1 MTRTAKADSKR
12 HRPQDIAIVGAGFTG
27 SLLALHLLQRCQP
40 GDRIYLI
47 ERNAQFGR
55 GLAFSTGNPNHLLNV
70 RAGNMSAYADQPD
83 HFVQWLRRLPKA
95 TQALLNEYPTVT
107 TFVPRGLYGSY
118 IQQQLGEE
126 IWRRGHGQNLYLV
139 TDEAVRIHRE
149 PAQTKTEKPLS
160 VELAVGRRLPVDR
173 CVLATGNLLPSKNQ
187 GAIIGNPW
195 DERALANLD
204 PDADVL
210 VLGTGLTMVDTVISL
225 LDRGHKG
232 RIVAVSRRGLL
243 PRLHLSAGVDD
254 LPQPWR
260 FDAPPSGHNVLTLF
274 RHIRAAA
281 REAAA
286 QGQDWRVVIDGLR
299 SHTQRLWHE
308 MPTAERARFL
318 RHLRPWWDVHRHRS
332 ATRVMARILEA
343 IQRRQLMVVA
353 GRIESM
359 NPAGPHIAVAIRPRG
374 KDGRMT
380 LNAQRVLDCTALTPD
395 ISKLELPL
403 LRELIA
409 SGAARADA
417 LGLGLDVTPAGALID
432 ARGKPARDLFAV
444 GPVTRGTFWEIT
456 AVPDI
461 RVACE
466 ALAEHLLPAGRIVAE
481 PRRAAKQQGRAS

>member
-1 MTRTAKADSKR
+1 MTRTARKDTAKTRS
-12 HRPQDIAIVGAGFTG
+12 QDIAIIGAGFTG
-27 SLLALHLLQRCQP
+27 SLLALHLLERSQP

-55 GLAFSTGNPNHLLNV
+55 GLAYSTGNPNHLLNV

-83 HFVQWLRRLPKA
+83 HFVQWLRGLPKA
-95 TQALLNEYPTVT
+95 TQTLLNEYPTLT

-126 IWRRGHGQNLYLV
+126 IWRRGHGPNLFLV

-149 PAQTKTEKPLS
+149 PAVSKEDGRAKPLS
-160 VELAVGRRLPVDR
+160 VEVAVGRRLPVDR
-173 CVLATGNLLPSKNQ
+173 CVLATGNLLPSKNR
-187 GAIIGNPW
+187 GAIVGNPW
-195 DERALANLD
+195 DEKALSNLD
-204 PDADVL
+204 AQSDV
-210 VLGTGLTMVDTVISL
+210 VMLGSGLTMVDTVISL
-225 LDRGHKG
+225 LDRGHRG

-254 LPQPWR
+254 LPRPWQ
-260 FDAPPSGHNVLTLF
+260 FATPPDGRNVLKLL
-274 RHIRAAA
+274 RHVRAAC
-281 REAAA
+281 REAAS

-299 SHTQRLWHE
+299 SHTQRLWQE
-308 MPTAERARFL
+308 MPVSERARFL

-343 IQRRQLMVVA
+343 IQRRQLMIVA

-359 NPAGPHIAVAIRPRG
+359 TPLDGHVSVAVRPRG
-374 KDGRMT
+374 KDGRLT

-395 ISKLELPL
+395 ISKLELPV
-403 LRELIA
+403 LRNLIE
-409 SGAARADA
+409 GGIARPDA
-417 LGLGLDVTPAGALID
+417 LGLGLDVTSVGALID
-432 ARGKPARDLFAV
+432 ANGKPAKDLFAV
-444 GPVTRGTFWEIT
+444 GPITRGTFWEIT

-466 ALAEHLLPAGRIVAE
+466 TLAEHLLPADRTQSE
-481 PRRAAKQQGRAS
+481 PRRARA

>member
-1 MTRTAKADSKR
+1 MTTTAREDAKHK
-12 HRPQDIAIVGAGFTG
+12 RPQDIAIVGAGFTG

-55 GLAFSTGNPNHLLNV
+55 GLAYSTGNPNHLLNV

-83 HFVQWLRRLPKA
+83 HFVHWLRRLPKA

-126 IWRRGHGQNLYLV
+126 IWRRGHGANLYLV
-139 TDEAVRIHRE
+139 TDEAVQVHRE
-149 PAQTKTEKPLS
+149 PARGRAKPLS

-173 CVLATGNLLPSKNQ
+173 CVLATGNPLPSRNK
-187 GAIIGNPW
+187 GAIVGNPW
-195 DERALANLD
+195 DEKPLNALD
-204 PDADVL
+204 PQSDVV

-254 LPQPWR
+254 LPRPWQ
-260 FDAPPSGHNVLTLF
+260 FDARPQGHNVLKLL

-281 REAAA
+281 RATAS
-286 QGQDWRVVIDGLR
+286 QGHDWRIVIDGLR
-299 SHTQRLWHE
+299 SHTQRLWQE
-308 MPTAERARFL
+308 MPTEERARFL

-343 IQRRQLMVVA
+343 IQRRQLMIVA
-353 GRIESM
+353 GRIDSM
-359 NPAGPHIAVAIRPRG
+359 VPTGDHISVAIRPRG
-374 KDGRMT
+374 RNGRLT

-395 ISKLELPL
+395 LSKLELPL
-403 LRELIA
+403 LRDLIA
-409 SGAARADA
+409 SGAARPDA
-417 LGLGLDVTPAGALID
+417 LGLGLDVTPTGALID
-432 ARGKPARDLFAV
+432 ANGKSAKDLFAI
-444 GPVTRGTFWEIT
+444 GPITRGTFWEIT

-461 RVACE
+461 RIACE
-466 ALAEHLLPAGRIVAE
+466 TLAEHLLPLSRVADQQQAAQ
-481 PRRAAKQQGRAS
+481 RALRA

>member
-1 MTRTAKADSKR
+1 MSRTAREDTK
-12 HRPQDIAIVGAGFTG
+12 HGRPHDIAIIGAGFTG
-27 SLLALHLLQRCQP
+27 SLLALHLLQRSRP

-55 GLAFSTGNPNHLLNV
+55 GLAYSTGNPNHLLNV
-70 RAGNMSAYADQPD
+70 RAGNMSAYSDQPD

-95 TQALLNEYPTVT
+95 TQALLNEYPTVS

-126 IWRRGHGQNLYLV
+126 IWRRGHGPNLYLV
-139 TDEAVRIHRE
+139 TDEAVRVHRE
-149 PAQTKTEKPLS
+149 PPATKGAARAKLLA

-173 CVLATGNLLPSKNQ
+173 CVLATGNLLPSKNK
-187 GAIIGNPW
+187 GAIVGNPW

-204 PDADVL
+204 EQSDVV

-243 PRLHLSAGVDD
+243 PRLHRSAGIDD
-254 LPQPWR
+254 LPRPWQ
-260 FDAPPSGHNVLTLF
+260 FAAAPTGHNVLQLL
-274 RHIRAAA
+274 RHVRDAC

-286 QGQDWRVVIDGLR
+286 QGLDWRAVIDGLR
-299 SHTQRLWHE
+299 SHTQRLWQE
-308 MPTAERARFL
+308 MPAGERARFL

-343 IQRRQLMVVA
+343 IQRRQLMIVP

-359 NPAGPHIAVAIRPRG
+359 NPAGEHLSVVVRPRG

-395 ISKLELPL
+395 LSKLELPL
-403 LRELIA
+403 LHDLIA
-409 SGAARADA
+409 GGIARADA

-432 ARGKPARDLFAV
+432 ADGKPAKDLFAI
-444 GPVTRGTFWEIT
+444 GPITRGTFWEIT

-461 RVACE
+461 RIACE
-466 ALAEHLLPAGRIVAE
+466 TLAEHLLPADRAE
-481 PRRAAKQQGRAS
+481 TAPQRAARA

>member
-1 MTRTAKADSKR
+1 MTRTEKTGSK
-12 HRPQDIAIVGAGFTG
+12 HRLQDIAIIGAGFTG

-40 GDRIYLI
+40 GDRIHLI

-55 GLAFSTGNPNHLLNV
+55 GLAYSTGNPNHLLNV

-126 IWRRGHGQNLYLV
+126 IWRRGHGPNLYLV
-139 TDEAVRIHRE
+139 TDEAVHVHRE
-149 PAQTKTEKPLS
+149 PRGSKTKPLS
-160 VELAVGRRLPVDR
+160 IELAVGKRLAVDR
-173 CVLATGNLLPSKNQ
+173 CVLATGNLLPSKNR
-187 GAIIGNPW
+187 GAIVGNPW
-195 DERALANLD
+195 DEQALANLD
-204 PDADVL
+204 QDSDVV

-254 LPQPWR
+254 LPRPWQL
-260 FDAPPSGHNVLTLF
+260 ATSPTGHNVLQLL
-274 RHIRAAA
+274 RHIRSAC

-299 SHTQRLWHE
+299 SHTQRLWQE
-308 MPTAERARFL
+308 MPIAERARFL
-318 RHLRPWWDVHRHRS
+318 RHLRPWWDVHRHRG

-353 GRIESM
+353 GRVESM
-359 NPAGPHIAVAIRPRG
+359 TPASNHISVAIRPRG
-374 KDGRMT
+374 KDGRVT

-395 ISKLELPL
+395 ISKLELPV
-403 LRELIA
+403 LRDLVV

-417 LGLGLDVTPAGALID
+417 LGLGLDVTSTGALID
-432 ARGKPARDLFAV
+432 AQGKAAQDLFAI
-444 GPVTRGTFWEIT
+444 GPITRGTFWEIT

-466 ALAEHLLPAGRIVAE
+466 ALADHLLPTGRIVFE
-481 PRRAAKQQGRAS
+481 SRAVAR